1 MRAIPVA
8 SLIGPVAL
16 AAVIGLLAH
25 LTAGCAPKTELTF
38 SSPQDD
44 AAGTVPVKLEKGYWY
59 QPDEQTIRLVLVH
72 EYLRHS
78 GQIILDGV
86 ETDELVLVVDLP
98 AGRTTTREASTPV
111 DTDSLSGYDLTDS
124 GLVYISG
131 REGAVTWGYHPE
143 DEQLESPRLVG
154 SIQATCRVFPPRY
167 YAEHRLAND
176 YVLAGRFTAEY
187 DPEAAQK
194 ASKRVIWSL
203 RRER

>member
-1 MRAIPVA
+1 MRAIPLA
-8 SLIGPVAL
+8 SLMRPVAL
-16 AAVIGLLAH
+16 AAAIAVLAH
-25 LTAGCAPKTELTF
+25 LTAGCAPKGELTF
-38 SSPQDD
+38 SGPTDD
-44 AAGTVPVKLEKGYWY
+44 AAGVVAVNLEKGYWY

-72 EYLRHS
+72 DYLRHS

-111 DTDSLSGYDLTDS
+111 HADNLSGYDLTDS

-131 REGAVTWGYHPE
+131 REGAVTWAYHPE
-143 DEQLESPRLVG
+143 DEQPDTPRLVG
-154 SIQATCRVFPPRY
+154 SIQAACRVFPPRY

-187 DPEAAQK
+187 DPEAAQT
-194 ASKRVIWSL
+194 ASKRVLWSL